1 MRSFV
6 TSLTLCALLVF
17 SLTAIAQQQP
27 PAPGGPPPGAAPAPG
42 GPPAQAAEKNYAG
55 TLAKVDLDKKEIT
68 VKGTDNKDMVFTFT
82 DTTQMT
88 GIEQKPQGLSGKT
101 GSNLKIT
108 YRENRGA
115 NVASKIEV
123 EEKK

>member
-1 MRSFV
+1 MRRFV
-6 TSLTLCALLVF
+6 ASLTVCVLLVF
-17 SLTAIAQQQP
+17 SLTAFAQQQP
-27 PAPGGPPPGAAPAPG
+27 PAPGGPPAGAAPQQP
-42 GPPAQAAEKNYAG
+42 AEKSYAG
-55 TLAKVDLDKKEIT
+55 TLSKVDLTAKEIT
-68 VKGTDNKDMVFTFT
+68 VKGADNKEMVFTFT

-101 GSNLKIT
+101 GSNLKVT

-115 NVASKIEV
+115 NVATKIEV

>member
-1 MRSFV
+1 MRTFV
-6 TSLTLCALLVF
+6 ASLTVCVLLVF

-27 PAPGGPPPGAAPAPG
+27 PAPGGPPAGAAPAP
-42 GPPAQAAEKNYAG
+42 QAAEKSYAG
-55 TLAKVDLDKKEIT
+55 TLSKVDLQAKEIT
-68 VKGTDNKDMVFTFT
+68 VKGADNKEMVFTFT
-82 DTTQMT
+82 DQTQMT

-101 GSNLKIT
+101 GSNLKVT

-115 NVASKIEV
+115 NLASKIEV